1 MAMIER
7 DIAMIDEL
15 RSAKAETAWLDFKVD
30 NYSPETIG
38 KYCSALSNGACIEQ
52 RDRGYL
58 VWGIDDSTHDVV
70 GTNFSPETCRVGD
83 QPLELWLANA
93 LSPSIAFSFQTIEHP
108 DGRLVVLHIPA
119 ARQTPV
125 AFQSIAYLRIGP
137 TTPKLADYPERH
149 QRLIE
154 ALRPYGWE
162 QGVARAFTT
171 PDDVLRLLDYAQ
183 YFKLSG
189 HPLPDNRVGIFDK
202 LAADRLI
209 APDVGGHWNITNLG
223 AILFANQLA
232 DFDPAL
238 ARKGV
243 RFVAYGGRNKAA
255 VVTHRID
262 EKRGYAVA
270 FESLVGVIN
279 GLLPKNE
286 HIGEA
291 LREAHPLFPEIAI
304 RELVANA
311 LIHQD
316 MTITGA
322 GPQIEL
328 FADRIEIS
336 NPGQSLIEQKRM
348 VDHPPRSR
356 NAELASLMRRMNI
369 CEEQGSGLDK
379 VLEAVEFYQ
388 LPAPLFRSE
397 QQAMQVVLFG
407 PRRFAEMSPEER
419 IWACYWHAVL
429 KFLSGDKMK
438 NASLCQRLGIESRNA
453 AQASTVINRTLN
465 EGLIRFADPE
475 HPRAGYLPWWA

>member
-1 MAMIER
+1 M
-7 DIAMIDEL
+7 
-15 RSAKAETAWLDFKVD
+15 
-30 NYSPETIG
+30 
-38 KYCSALSNGACIEQ
+38 Q
-52 RDRGYL
+52 
-58 VWGIDDSTHDVV
+58 
-70 GTNFSPETCRVGD
+70 
-83 QPLELWLANA
+83 
-93 LSPSIAFSFQTIEHP
+93 PSIAFSFQTIEHP
-108 DGRLVVLHIPA
+108 D
-119 ARQTPV
+119 
-125 AFQSIAYLRIGP
+125 
-137 TTPKLADYPERH
+137 
-149 QRLIE
+149 
-154 ALRPYGWE
+154 
-162 QGVARAFTT
+162 
-171 PDDVLRLLDYAQ
+171 
-183 YFKLSG
+183 
-189 HPLPDNRVGIFDK
+189 
-202 LAADRLI
+202 
-209 APDVGGHWNITNLG
+209 
-223 AILFANQLA
+223 
-232 DFDPAL
+232 
-238 ARKGV
+238 
-243 RFVAYGGRNKAA
+243 
-255 VVTHRID
+255 
-262 EKRGYAVA
+262 
-270 FESLVGVIN
+270 ESLVGVIN

-328 FADRIEIS
+328 FVDRIEIS

-379 VLEAVEFYQ
+379 VLEAVEIYQ

-419 IWACYWHAVL
+419 VWACYWHAVL

-438 NASLCQRLGIESRNA
+438 NASLCQRLGIEPRNA
-453 AQASTVINRTLN
+453 AQASAVINRTLN

>member
-1 MAMIER
+1 M
-7 DIAMIDEL
+7 
-15 RSAKAETAWLDFKVD
+15 
-30 NYSPETIG
+30 IG

-52 RDRGYL
+52 RDRGHV
-58 VWGIDDSTHDVV
+58 VWGVEDETHEIV
-70 GTNFSPETCRVGD
+70 GTRFVPETSTVGD
-83 QPLELWLANA
+83 QPLTLWLAKA
-93 LSPSIAFSFQTIEHP
+93 LQPSIAFSFRTIQHP
-108 DGRLVVLHIPA
+108 QGRVVLLDIPA

-125 AFQSIAYLRIGP
+125 MFNSVAYLRIGQA
-137 TTPKLADYPERH
+137 TPKLADYPERH
-149 QRLIE
+149 QQLIE
-154 ALRPYGWE
+154 CLRPYGWE
-162 QGVARAFTT
+162 HGVARQFASG
-171 PDDVLRLLDYAQ
+171 DDVLRLLDYAQ

-189 HPLPDNRVGIFDK
+189 QSLPDNRAGIFD
-202 LAADRLI
+202 RLV
-209 APDVGGHWNITNLG
+209 AERLLLSDVGGRWNITNLG
-223 AILFANQLA
+223 AVLFANRLS

-243 RFVAYGGRNKAA
+243 RFVVYGGKNRAA
-255 VVTHRID
+255 TVTHRID
-262 EKRGYAVA
+262 EGRGYAVA
-270 FESLVGVIN
+270 FESLLGAIN

-291 LREAHPLFPEIAI
+291 LRESHPLFPEIAI

-328 FADRIEIS
+328 FMDRIEIS

-356 NAELASLMRRMNI
+356 NAELASLMRRMNM

-379 VLEAVEFYQ
+379 VLQAVELYQ
-388 LPAPLFRSE
+388 LPAPLFRTE
-397 QQAMQVVLFG
+397 QRAMQVVLFG

-419 IWACYWHAVL
+419 VWACYWHAVL
-429 KFLSGDKMK
+429 RFLSGDKMK

-465 EGLIRFADPE
+465 EGLIRYADPE
-475 HPRAGYLPWWA
+475 HPRAGYVPIWA